1 MIVSRNNTDMATPL
15 KGNKLY
21 PDITSSLFLSGTKR
35 KGGVESNEKEN
46 VDTSHTTT
54 KKLKVQRFMNSFRG
68 AGFYWSWLF
77 FNDVFMYTNICANFV

>member
-1 MIVSRNNTDMATPL
+1 MATPL

-68 AGFYWSWLF
+68 GGQ
-77 FNDVFMYTNICANFV
+77 VFIGHGYFSMMYLYMYM